1 MATLNSGLHSIS
13 WPVFPISMSWLDE
26 LPTAVSGKF
35 KFSERGCVMAGERIS
50 AWRVMVTR
58 AEGWFVGVKE
68 ELVAEVT
75 IDIRCER
82 DVNRQGLTR
91 DDHSR
96 NYEVSLMSG
105 NHE

>member
-1 MATLNSGLHSIS
+1 MD
-13 WPVFPISMSWLDE
+13 VRWLV
-26 LPTAVSGKF
+26 P
-35 KFSERGCVMAGERIS
+35 
-50 AWRVMVTR
+50 
-58 AEGWFVGVKE
+58 FVGVKE

-75 IDIRCER
+75 IDIRCEW